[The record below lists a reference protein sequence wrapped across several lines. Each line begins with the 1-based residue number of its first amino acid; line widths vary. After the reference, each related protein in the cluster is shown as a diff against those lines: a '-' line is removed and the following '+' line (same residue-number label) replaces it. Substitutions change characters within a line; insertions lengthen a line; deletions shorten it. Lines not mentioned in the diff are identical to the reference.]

1 MGLEYVTRHANM
13 APHQVDGNY
22 FIRTIIVT

>member
-1 MGLEYVTRHANM
+1 VTRHANM

-22 FIRTIIVT
+22 FIRMIIIT